1 MGIIL
6 RGSHSFWASW
16 AFNPTHFFASPDLK
30 QNSLLWYG
38 HKIVPFSVEVARIKK
53 LKNVGGELN
62 NVSFNLIVDPNTGK
76 KISIFS
82 KKGKKIL
89 KNYVNFY
96 RNGL

>member
-1 MGIIL
+1 M
-6 RGSHSFWASW
+6 
-16 AFNPTHFFASPDLK
+16 K
-30 QNSLLWYG
+30 M
-38 HKIVPFSVEVARIKK
+38 KIVPFSVEVARIKK
-53 LKNVGGELN
+53 LNNVGGEIN

-89 KNYVNFY
+89 KNYVNIY